1 VRGQADGK
9 KKEMA
14 LASWTVV
21 GLTASRPVPL
31 LMSVHRVAS
40 SDVIADGVRFMDDD
54 KTAAPRSG
62 SKSDGA
68 PSRMGKSG
76 GIEIDCVRTALS
88 AAVLLDGRQRDD
100 KWLSLRIFS

>member
-1 VRGQADGK
+1 MLKCGGRQTK
-9 KKEMA
+9 RKR
-14 LASWTVV
+14 SWTVV

-40 SDVIADGVRFMDDD
+40 SDVIADGVRFMGDD

-62 SKSDGA
+62 SESDGA

-76 GIEIDCVRTALS
+76 AIEIDCVRTALS
-88 AAVLLDGRQRDD
+88 AAVLLDIRQRDD
-100 KWLSLRIFS
+100 KGLSQHIFS